1 MLSAN
6 QGNKQVLILSD
17 EEDFQQINSKADFE
31 KAAKSSSEPVSSLGK
46 RSYQQLQNLEKL
58 EGDDETEITERELK
72 AGIQAKKKA
81 YKKLADNLV
90 KNEKLQD
97 YFLQIDLE
105 KSLLV
110 RGNFFETFTLQND
123 GRRKIKSTPD
133 GKKYVKF
140 FKQRKR

>member
-1 MLSAN
+1 M
-6 QGNKQVLILSD
+6 
-17 EEDFQQINSKADFE
+17 
-31 KAAKSSSEPVSSLGK
+31 
-46 RSYQQLQNLEKL
+46 QNLGKL
-58 EGDDETEITERELK
+58 EGADALEISEYELK

-110 RGNFFETFTLQND
+110 R
-123 GRRKIKSTPD
+123 
-133 GKKYVKF
+133 
-140 FKQRKR
+140 